1 MLVAGAFAVVTVVRS
16 HGYERERIGV
26 VAAACVL
33 LALALAAG
41 WTSLVP
47 WPLVLLGGAYAWS
60 IGRGEVD
67 QWAPVFAAGVLA
79 VAELSYWSLELRG
92 RVADAERLNE
102 RRAGLIVALA
112 IGTVACG
119 GVVLAATSL
128 RIGEGVAVD
137 LVGVAAA
144 VGALAVV
151 ASLARANR

>member
-1 MLVAGAFAVVTVVRS
+1 VLVAAAFALVVVARS
-16 HGYERERIGV
+16 HGFERELVGLGV
-26 VAAACVL
+26 AACVL
-33 LALALAAG
+33 LALALAVG
-41 WTSLVP
+41 WASLVP

-60 IGRGEVD
+60 VGGGEVD
-67 QWAPVFAAGVLA
+67 QWSPLYAAALLA

-92 RVADAERLNE
+92 RVEDAERLNE

-112 IGTVACG
+112 LGTIACG

-137 LVGVAAA
+137 LLGVAAA

-151 ASLARANR
+151 ASLARAKR

>member
-1 MLVAGAFAVVTVVRS
+1 LVV
-16 HGYERERIGV
+16 
-26 VAAACVL
+26 AACVL

-67 QWAPVFAAGVLA
+67 QWSPLFAAGLLA
-79 VAELSYWSLELRG
+79 IAELSYWSPELRG
-92 RVADAERLNE
+92 RVEDAERLNE

-137 LVGVAAA
+137 LLGVAAA

-151 ASLARANR
+151 ASLARAKR